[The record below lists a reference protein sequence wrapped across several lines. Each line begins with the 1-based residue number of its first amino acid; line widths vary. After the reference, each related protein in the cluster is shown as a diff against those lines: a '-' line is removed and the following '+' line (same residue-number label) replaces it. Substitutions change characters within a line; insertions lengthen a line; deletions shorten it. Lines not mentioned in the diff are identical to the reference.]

1 MRLRG
6 GTTQACVD
14 VRARHDRP
22 EGALAIQGEYTINAP
37 RETVWAAL
45 NDPETLQACIPGC
58 ETITKLSDTELEA
71 RVNAALGP
79 VRASFATR
87 IVLSNLNPPESYTLS
102 GEGKA
107 AAGFGKGTANVS
119 LAEDGGRTTLRYEAD
134 LKLGGKLAQVGS
146 RLLEG
151 ATRNLADQFFDA
163 FSKRLD
169 AGATGGATA
178 GGDAASGVSASS
190 DAPNGDASA
199 ASAHSAA
206 AGARSGLNPWLI
218 AAALALVAI
227 VVWYATA
234 KP

>member
-6 GTTQACVD
+6 GATQACVD
-14 VRARHDRP
+14 LRVQHDRP

-37 RETVWAAL
+37 RATVWAAL

-58 ETITKLSDTELEA
+58 EAITKLSDTELEA

-169 AGATGGATA
+169 AGATAGGAA
-178 GGDAASGVSASS
+178 ASDAATS
-190 DAPNGDASA
+190 GDASA
-199 ASAHSAA
+199 ADANAQSAA

-218 AAALALVAI
+218 AAALALAAI